1 MKIRLRRNWLSIV
14 MKDTSSLRLCV
25 QLGIGTCKLKILVTE
40 TMKDYRIGVKGKWG
54 GVGVVWM
61 WGGCGV

>member
-1 MKIRLRRNWLSIV
+1 M
-14 MKDTSSLRLCV
+14 
-25 QLGIGTCKLKILVTE
+25 QLGIGIGKLKILLTE
-40 TMKDYRIGVKGKWG
+40 NMKDYRIGVKGKWG